1 MICQR
6 LDMEV
11 HYVSQRGQRVKST
24 FSPWFGVCER
34 RAELSRLGSTGNI
47 PSKWVCSPLWEA
59 KSITQL
65 LWHLENPFTMIE
77 TIQLKPL
84 QSLPFILKR
93 SQCISHAVPLSSK
106 KTLARVGR
114 SRGLSRRLDGS
125 NLHINTERMTAVQ
138 EKRHSARFSV
148 TNIPPQK
155 TDSLNLKRFE
165 IRPVFPRWELVGG
178 RRATRVFRYALPP
191 AIRHRFNIAGGW
203 AAADSPQTCSQAL
216 DYL

>member
-6 LDMEV
+6 LDTEV

-24 FSPWFGVCER
+24 FPPRFLCVRG
-34 RAELSRLGSTGNI
+34 AGALSCLGSTGNI

-93 SQCISHAVPLSSK
+93 SQCISHAMPLSSSSK
-106 KTLARVGR
+106 KKKPWFGWSWAGWRV
-114 SRGLSRRLDGS
+114 RLGGD
-125 NLHINTERMTAVQ
+125 NLHINMERMTSVQ
-138 EKRHSARFSV
+138 EKWHSARV
-148 TNIPPQK
+148 TATNIPPQK
-155 TDSLNLKRFE
+155 TDSLNLKCFE
-165 IRPVFPRWELVGG
+165 IRAAFPRWELVGG
-178 RRATRVFRYALPP
+178 RWGARVF
-191 AIRHRFNIAGGW
+191 W
-203 AAADSPQTCSQAL
+203 
-216 DYL
+216 